1 VADGSDVI
9 VRDDPAGNRY
19 ELLIDGVRAGDLH
32 YLPTRGAVVLVH
44 TEIAPELEGQGL
56 GGRLIAGA
64 LDDLR
69 ARELIIIP
77 VCPFVRSYLERHPE
91 YADLLERST
100 GTPREGG

>member
-9 VRDDPAGNRY
+9 VQDDPAGNRY
-19 ELLIDGVRAGDLH
+19 ELLIDGVRGGDLH

-44 TEIAPELEGQGL
+44 TEIAPDLEGQGF

-64 LDDLR
+64 LEDLR
-69 ARELIIIP
+69 TRELIIIP

-100 GTPREGG
+100 ETPREGG

>member
-1 VADGSDVI
+1 M
-9 VRDDPAGNRY
+9 RDDPAGNRY

-44 TEIAPELEGQGL
+44 TEIAPDLEGQGF

-64 LDDLR
+64 LEDLR
-69 ARELIIIP
+69 TRELIIIP
-77 VCPFVRSYLERHPE
+77 VCPVVRSYLERHPE

-100 GTPREGG
+100 ATPREGG

>member
-44 TEIAPELEGQGL
+44 TEIAPELEGQGF
-56 GGRLIAGA
+56 GGRLISGA
-64 LDDLR
+64 LEDLR
-69 ARELIIIP
+69 TRGLIIIP

-100 GTPREGG
+100 EAPREGG

>member
-19 ELLIDGVRAGDLH
+19 ELLIGGVRAGDLH

-44 TEIAPELEGQGL
+44 TEIAPDLEGQGF

-64 LDDLR
+64 LEDLR
-69 ARELIIIP
+69 TRELIIIP

-91 YADLLERST
+91 HADLLERST
-100 GTPREGG
+100 ETPRKGG

>member
-1 VADGSDVI
+1 M
-9 VRDDPAGNRY
+9 RDDPAGNRY

-44 TEIAPELEGQGL
+44 TEITPELEGQGF

-64 LDDLR
+64 LEDLR
-69 ARELIIIP
+69 TRELVIIP

-91 YADLLERST
+91 YADLLERSAE
-100 GTPREGG
+100 TPREGG

>member
-1 VADGSDVI
+1 VADRSAVL
-9 VRDDPAGNRY
+9 VRNDPAGNRY

-44 TEIAPELEGQGL
+44 TEIAPELEGQGF

-64 LDDLR
+64 LEDLR

-77 VCPFVRSYLERHPE
+77 VCPFVRSYLERHLE

-100 GTPREGG
+100 ETPREGG

>member
-1 VADGSDVI
+1 MADENDVV

-44 TEIAPELEGQGL
+44 TEIAPDLEGQGL

-64 LDDLR
+64 LEAHPTATRGRRLLSR
-69 ARELIIIP
+69 A
-77 VCPFVRSYLERHPE
+77 
-91 YADLLERST
+91 AAERS
-100 GTPREGG
+100 GPGHGRAARPA